1 MVDGPINLFDFESAA
16 EKRMAK
22 AEWDYV
28 AGGATDEVTL
38 RRTRLAYDN
47 IAIRPR
53 MLAGIKGD
61 VDISLNVLG
70 QRISAPFMLAPAG
83 GHKRAHPDG
92 ELASARAAAKFGTVL
107 GVSANANYTIEEIG
121 EAADGPKW
129 FQCYFYRNRETTV
142 EMVRRAEDAGYN
154 AICITLDA
162 VWPAKRERNIRNGYR
177 QGARPN
183 NASVPRAE
191 TNAKFDSGQSSRGLV
206 DPGATWEDLAWLRT
220 VTDLPLVFKG
230 IITGE
235 DAALAREHGVDG
247 LIVSNHGG
255 RNLDTTLTTIEA
267 LPEVADAVGGKLQVF
282 LDGGIRRGNDV
293 IKALALGAD
302 AVLFGR
308 PLFWGLAYDGEGGLR
323 QVLDILRDE
332 MISSM
337 VMGGRKDL
345 ASIDASFVRQMPDL
359 TPMRP

>member
-1 MVDGPINLFDFESAA
+1 MVDGPINLFDFEAEA
-16 EKRMAK
+16 EKRMVK

-28 AGGATDEVTL
+28 AGGATDEITL

-53 MLAGIKGD
+53 MLAGVKHD
-61 VDISLNVLG
+61 VDLSVDVLG
-70 QRISAPFMLAPAG
+70 QRIAAPFMLAPAG
-83 GHKRAHPDG
+83 GHKRAHPEG

-107 GVSANANYTIEEIG
+107 GVSANASYTIEEIG
-121 EAADGPKW
+121 EASDGPKW

-142 EMVRRAEDAGYN
+142 EMVRRAEESGYN

-162 VWPAKRERNIRNGYR
+162 VWPAKRERNIRNNYR
-177 QGARPN
+177 QGHRPN
-183 NASVPRAE
+183 TNRLPTAE
-191 TNAKFDSGQSSRGLV
+191 NKAKFDSGQSSRGQI
-206 DPGATWEDLAWLRT
+206 DPGATWEDVAWLRG
-220 VTDLPLVFKG
+220 VTKLPLVFKG

-235 DAALAREHGVDG
+235 DAALAAEHGVDG

-255 RNLDTTLTTIEA
+255 RNLDTTMTTIEA
-267 LPEVADAVGGKLQVF
+267 LPEVADAAGGKVQVF

-293 IKALALGAD
+293 LKALALGAD

-308 PLFWGLAYDGEGGLR
+308 PIFWGLAYDGEDGLG

-337 VMGGRKDL
+337 VMGGRQDV
-345 ASIDASFVRQMPDL
+345 ASVDASFVRQMPDL
-359 TPMRP
+359 TPSR